1 MRLFW
6 EVPSNSIGKSKKWVL
21 CARGGAYRK
30 WYGNIEEVIDW
41 SVMAREHYKHDRIAR
56 IVPEYIRFRKGISW
70 SRIASANIGF
80 RLLQDSELFEKTGV
94 SIFIKDMSEF
104 SFVLALLNSSV
115 TKKLMK
121 LITQVITLQVRDVF
135 SIPVVADK
143 EYKGRI
149 SQITDRCILLSKNDW
164 DSYETSWD
172 FERNPLV

>member
-1 MRLFW
+1 
-6 EVPSNSIGKSKKWVL
+6 
-21 CARGGAYRK
+21 
-30 WYGNIEEVIDW
+30 
-41 SVMAREHYKHDRIAR
+41 
-56 IVPEYIRFRKGISW
+56 
-70 SRIASANIGF
+70 
-80 RLLQDSELFEKTGV
+80 
-94 SIFIKDMSEF
+94 MSEF